1 MTIVAVSSKF
11 PEKVEL
17 ICNLFVSH
25 LILTQ
30 LFFAMKVA
38 VGYFNPL
45 AKSCNQQGWDK
56 IINEEK
62 NCNLN
67 NHKCLYIW

>member
-1 MTIVAVSSKF
+1 MTILAVLSKF

-30 LFFAMKVA
+30 LFFFAMKVA
-38 VGYFNPL
+38 VG
-45 AKSCNQQGWDK
+45 
-56 IINEEK
+56 
-62 NCNLN
+62 
-67 NHKCLYIW
+67 